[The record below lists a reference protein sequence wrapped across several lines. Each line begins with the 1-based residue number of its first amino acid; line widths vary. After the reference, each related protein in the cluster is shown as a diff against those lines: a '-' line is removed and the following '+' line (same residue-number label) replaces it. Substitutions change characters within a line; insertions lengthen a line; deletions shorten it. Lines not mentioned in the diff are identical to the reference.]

1 MERHYWLAGLA
12 LAALFASEGC
22 ATTYAYHFDLTD
34 PRAHEG
40 GRPGSRDTVDD
51 PDVSVAIE
59 LEPLGAAAVL
69 LEVTNKT
76 DQVLQVDWAQ
86 IAMRHPNGA
95 TSSLRPDGDLGWILP
110 GTKQAAWLSPFV
122 LPTQGVAAA
131 AYNGQQLELVVPMT
145 VRRETRVYRYP
156 IVVRAQPREGA

>member
-1 MERHYWLAGLA
+1 MVRYFCPAGLA
-12 LAALFASEGC
+12 MAAWLASAGC
-22 ATTYAYHFDLTD
+22 ATPYAYRFDLTD
-34 PRAHEG
+34 PRAHEA
-40 GRPGSRDTVDD
+40 GRPGVRDTIDD

-86 IAMRHPNGA
+86 IAMLHPNA
-95 TSSLRPDGDLGWILP
+95 AVSSLRPDRDLGWVLP

-145 VRRETRVYRYP
+145 VRREARVYRYHF
-156 IVVRAQPREGA
+156 VVRAQPRHGA